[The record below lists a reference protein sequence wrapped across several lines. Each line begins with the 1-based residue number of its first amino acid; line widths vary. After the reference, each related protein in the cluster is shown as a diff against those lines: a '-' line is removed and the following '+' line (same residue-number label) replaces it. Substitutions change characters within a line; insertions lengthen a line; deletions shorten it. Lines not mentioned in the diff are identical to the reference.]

1 MTRPRSKAA
10 RKLPPGKSAEGS
22 EISITATEFKA
33 RCLALMDDVGSGK
46 VKRLIVSKH
55 GKPIVQVDRIGK
67 ETAKPAP
74 FIGFLKGVVTIN
86 PDFDAAGPSWDV
98 EALGPFPSS
107 DMEEDFA
114 AIARRV
120 RKSGP

>member
-1 MTRPRSKAA
+1 MTRSRPKAA
-10 RKLPPGKSAEGS
+10 RKLSPGKSAGGG

-55 GKPIVQVDRIGK
+55 GKPIVQVDRIGM
-67 ETAKPAP
+67 ESAKPVP
-74 FIGFLKGVVTIN
+74 FIGFMKGLVAIN
-86 PDFDAAGPSWDV
+86 PAFDVAGPSWDV

-120 RKSGP
+120 RKSVP